1 MTNFVNRIKSKFLY
15 FLLKEDRGYL
25 LLENGFK
32 IIITDYSFSNR
43 TKNITDFSN
52 RKKNITNFF
61 YKNKS

>member
-43 TKNITDFSN
+43 
-52 RKKNITNFF
+52 KKNITNFF